1 MHDMSVRNRN
11 LVTLNSAQDIFGF
24 SKGRSWG
31 DFKSKIAGE
40 QIREFYE
47 VRAALWPPTTD
58 WARIMPIPDG
68 KLRGLYLGDIRP

>member
-1 MHDMSVRNRN
+1 MDDMSLRKRN
-11 LVTLNSAQDIFGF
+11 LITLQSARDIFRS
-24 SKGRSWG
+24 SKGGSWA

-47 VRAALWPPTTD
+47 VQAALWPPTTD

-68 KLRGLYLGDIRP
+68 ATHLTEHRPV